1 MVKRILSHQTKYR
14 FNHDDPWVPPRPMG
28 QLLERKKMIRICPTC
43 EKEFEI
49 TKFQKQKVYCS
60 GPCSKGYYNT
70 SNKKRKKK

>member
-1 MVKRILSHQTKYR
+1 
-14 FNHDDPWVPPRPMG
+14 MG